1 MNKHLFTLDRIVTV
15 LFCQR
20 NRTKPV
26 LVTIIAAALCI
37 SQSAVA
43 DNFVWKGAPSI
54 FNSWNDQNNWMNSTP
69 GGTDSDGIPDGDDT
83 ATFNTNAI
91 TDGGAALNLS
101 IGSSA
106 TLSITSG
113 AVTVGPGLSATNT
126 S

>member
-26 LVTIIAAALCI
+26 LVTIIATALCM

-69 GGTDSDGIPDGDDT
+69 AAPIQT
-83 ATFNTNAI
+83 ASPMTT
-91 TDGGAALNLS
+91 TRRPSTPTPSPAA
-101 IGSSA
+101 A
-106 TLSITSG
+106 QR
-113 AVTVGPGLSATNT
+113 
-126 S
+126 